1 MNALQGRSQAGQN
14 TTSQMTGSVV
24 LQFST
29 TVNSIANWYSIL
41 IRRICHSPFSHVDL
55 VLPDGGLLGA
65 SDSPNTPVL
74 EGNPRGVAVRPPD
87 YEEFGLR
94 CQAIIET
101 PAADAVIAAARSQL
115 GKPFDGG
122 ALDAF
127 LSAFDV
133 GAVDNWRDPEFLV
146 LFRACGVV
154 T

>member
-1 MNALQGRSQAGQN
+1 
-14 TTSQMTGSVV
+14 MTGSVV

-29 TVNSIANWYSIL
+29 TVNSIANRYSIL
-41 IRRICHSPFSHVDL
+41 IRKICHSPFSHVDL

-87 YEEFGLR
+87 YRNLGFGVKPSLKLR
-94 CQAIIET
+94 QQN
-101 PAADAVIAAARSQL
+101 AVIAAARSQL

-122 ALDAF
+122 ALNAF
-127 LSAFDV
+127 LSAFNV
-133 GAVDNWRDPEFLV
+133 GAVDNWRDPKFLV

>member
-1 MNALQGRSQAGQN
+1 M
-14 TTSQMTGSVV
+14 
-24 LQFST
+24 
-29 TVNSIANWYSIL
+29 
-41 IRRICHSPFSHVDL
+41 
-55 VLPDGGLLGA
+55 LPDGGLLGA

-87 YEEFGLR
+87 YEEFGLW

-101 PAADAVIAAARSQL
+101 LAADAVIAAARSQL

-133 GAVDNWRDPEFLV
+133 GAVDNWRDPDSWFCSELAAWSLEKGNYWGEPLLWPKSRVFPN
-146 LFRACGVV
+146 
-154 T
+154 